1 MKFPV
6 REEMDLVHVHT
17 TRAESDKKKNLP
29 LDLASETRTK
39 IEQIQMHQSS
49 STRIQSTHVLC
60 FERQREGKN
69 ILLNCCLVTGLAVYL
84 SCMAFVGLVLSHVLV
99 SRTIRMVVYLFNY

>member
-1 MKFPV
+1 
-6 REEMDLVHVHT
+6 MDLVHVHT

-60 FERQREGKN
+60 FERQREEKKYTTK
-69 ILLNCCLVTGLAVYL
+69 LLSRYRSRRVSLVYGICWAG
-84 SCMAFVGLVLSHVLV
+84 AFA
-99 SRTIRMVVYLFNY
+99 RAC